1 MSPADLMSGGR
12 TSEHPIGT
20 LLLVD
25 DNPANLQVLVRSL
38 DGRGHRLLVA
48 KDGEAA
54 LNIARRVQPDLVL
67 LDVLMPGLGGFDVC
81 RALKAHPATS
91 DAPVIF
97 LSALGDVADKVAGLA
112 LGAVDYVTKPIRP
125 EEVVARVDSHL
136 ARHRLTRELRRNHRQ
151 LDRELSD
158 AAEMQRLLL
167 PRSLPQSGRLA
178 FAAHYRTSHHAGG
191 DYYDVI
197 PIGND
202 VMAVMVADVS
212 GHGARAAIVMAMLRT
227 LLHVSAIDL
236 ADPPAVLR
244 FAQEHFRFLRDTGIF
259 LTAIYAVVDL
269 RAGSMRMTCAGH
281 PPPLL
286 CRAGAEVA
294 PLPCEAVP
302 PLMLFDLPSQ
312 VTCTTHRLLPGDRVL
327 FYTDGVIDRESPTG
341 VAYDT
346 ERLIRALGATA
357 GEPPKAALWRVV
369 DDLEAFAGG
378 GDTDD
383 DNTLLLM
390 DVNRATKEGARP

>member
-1 MSPADLMSGGR
+1 MTAGSATDRP
-12 TSEHPIGT
+12 TGT

-48 KDGEAA
+48 KDGETA

-81 RALKAHPATS
+81 RALKAHPTTS

-136 ARHRLTRELRRNHRQ
+136 ARYRLTRELRRNHRQ

-167 PRSLPQSGRLA
+167 PRSLPQTGRLA
-178 FAAHYRTSHHAGG
+178 FAAHYRTSQHAGG

-202 VMAVMVADVS
+202 VMAVIVADVS

-259 LTAIYAVVDL
+259 ATAIYAVVDL
-269 RAGSMRMTCAGH
+269 RAGTMRMVCAGH

-286 CRAGAEVA
+286 CRRGDEVT

-302 PLMLFDLPSQ
+302 PLMLFDLPSE
-312 VTCTTHRLLPGDRVL
+312 VACATHRLMPGDRVL
-327 FYTDGVIDRESPTG
+327 FYTDGVIDRESPAG

-346 ERLIRALGATA
+346 ERLIRALGASA

>member
-1 MSPADLMSGGR
+1 
-12 TSEHPIGT
+12 
-20 LLLVD
+20 
-25 DNPANLQVLVRSL
+25 VLVRSL

-48 KDGEAA
+48 KDGETA

-112 LGAVDYVTKPIRP
+112 LGAVDYVTKPIKP

-136 ARHRLTRELRRNHRQ
+136 SRHRLTRELRRNHRQ

-167 PRSLPQSGRLA
+167 PRSLPQTGRLT

-197 PIGND
+197 PIAD
-202 VMAVMVADVS
+202 DMLAVLVADVS

-227 LLHVSAIDL
+227 LLHVSPIDL

-244 FAQEHFRFLRDTGIF
+244 FTQEHFRFLRDTGIF
-259 LTAIYAVVDL
+259 ATVLYAVVDL
-269 RAGSMRMTCAGH
+269 RAGAMRMVCAGH

-286 CRAGAEVA
+286 CRRGEEVT
-294 PLPCEAVP
+294 PLPCAVVP
-302 PLMLFDLPSQ
+302 PLMLFDLPPQ
-312 VTCTTHRLLPGDRVL
+312 VTCSTHQLLPGDRVL

-346 ERLIRALGATA
+346 ERLIRAVAATA

-369 DDLEAFAGG
+369 DDIEVFAGG
-378 GDTDD
+378 GDADD

-390 DVNRATKEGARP
+390 DVK